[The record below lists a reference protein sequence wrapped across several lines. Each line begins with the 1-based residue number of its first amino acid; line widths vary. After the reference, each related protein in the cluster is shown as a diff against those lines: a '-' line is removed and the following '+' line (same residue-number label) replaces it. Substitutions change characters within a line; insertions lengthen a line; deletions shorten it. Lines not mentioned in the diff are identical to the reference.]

1 MIKSLHAD
9 FNSVVKAGDVVA
21 TIDPEPFKARRD
33 QAASNLEM
41 SKANVA
47 RAKTDLAQ
55 RKRELDRVKSL
66 VAQQFVSQN
75 DVDVAATNLQAAEAQ
90 VNVAG
95 AQVKQAEAALNAA
108 ELDLKYTVIRS
119 PVNGIVVARNVEV
132 GQTIAASF
140 ATPNLFLIA
149 LDLTKMQVDTN
160 VSESDIG
167 GMTEGKDAT
176 FTVDAYPGYQFAGTI
191 RQVRLAPINVH
202 NVVTYNVV
210 VSVDNQDLR
219 LKPGMT
225 ANVSIV
231 VAQRDAVLKVPNAA
245 LRFTPQT
252 GGQAERSVPGGKP
265 TKMKGTEQTA
275 GGGRG
280 ATALSRTIWKQGP
293 SGELESIPVQTGI
306 SDGLATEIV
315 SGELSEGELGG
326 RGDRATQRR
335 SEWKRSASRIWER
348 RTEGLLAQSWDV
360 GGVGRVRALSVL
372 AQRARSECARWTRA
386 GESTPTLPSSFEV
399 VKKKLG
405 QIEECLMGSL
415 IECEDVWKIYRVGD
429 VEVQALRGLSLTIE
443 QGEFVAIMG
452 SSGSGKSTLMNILG
466 CLDQPTKGHY
476 RLNGI
481 EVGH

>member
-1 MIKSLHAD
+1 MHPNWARSLENEPMRRAILIIAILVVGLAIGGYVFFNGERKVPIRYRTAVVERGPVISLVTSTGTINPVVLVQVGTQVSGMIKSLHAD
-9 FNSVVKAGDVVA
+9 FNSVVKAGDIVA
-21 TIDPEPFKARRD
+21 VIDPEPFRARRD
-33 QAASNLEM
+33 QASSNLEM

-47 RAKTDLAQ
+47 RVKTDLAQ

-75 DVDVAATNLQAAEAQ
+75 DVDVAATNFQTAEAQ

-167 GMTEGKDAT
+167 GISEGKEAT
-176 FTVDAYPGYQFAGTI
+176 FTVDAYPGYQFFGTI
-191 RQVRLAPINVH
+191 RQVRLAPINVQ

-210 VSVDNQDLR
+210 VNVDNRDLR

-245 LRFTPQT
+245 LRFTPPT
-252 GGQAERSVPGGKP
+252 AGQAAGVTLGGKP
-265 TKMKGTEQTA
+265 IKV
-275 GGGRG
+275 RG
-280 ATALSRTIWKQGP
+280 AEQAAPSRTIWKEGP
-293 SGELESIPVQTGI
+293 SGDLEPIHVQTGI

-315 SGELSEGELGG
+315 SEELSEGALVVVGID
-326 RGDRATQRR
+326 RPKGDRTGNDLPPGFG
-335 SEWKRSASRIWER
+335 S
-348 RTEGLLAQSWDV
+348 
-360 GGVGRVRALSVL
+360 GG
-372 AQRARSECARWTRA
+372 Q
-386 GESTPTLPSSFEV
+386 
-399 VKKKLG
+399 K
-405 QIEECLMGSL
+405 
-415 IECEDVWKIYRVGD
+415 
-429 VEVQALRGLSLTIE
+429 
-443 QGEFVAIMG
+443 G
-452 SSGSGKSTLMNILG
+452 SSRN
-466 CLDQPTKGHY
+466 
-476 RLNGI
+476 R
-481 EVGH
+481 

>member
-1 MIKSLHAD
+1 MRRAALIIGVLAVGLAIGGYVVFNGERKAPVRYRSAPVERGQVISLVTATGTINPVVSVQVGTQVSGMIKSLHAD
-9 FNSVVKAGDVVA
+9 FNSVVKAGDIVA
-21 TIDPEPFKARRD
+21 LIDPEPFRARRD

-55 RKRELDRVKSL
+55 RKRELDRVRSL

-75 DVDVAATNLQAAEAQ
+75 DVDVAATNFQAAEAQ
-90 VNVAG
+90 MNVAG
-95 AQVKQAEAALNAA
+95 AQVKQAEAVLNAA

-167 GMTEGKDAT
+167 GITEGKEAA

-191 RQVRLAPINVH
+191 RQVRLAPINVQ

-210 VSVDNQDLR
+210 VSVDNEDLR

-231 VAQRDAVLKVPNAA
+231 VAQRDGVLKVPNAA
-245 LRFTPQT
+245 LRFTPPSAGQGDRSIP
-252 GGQAERSVPGGKP
+252 GGQLVKEKGG
-265 TKMKGTEQTA
+265 EQTIGA
-275 GGGRG
+275 GRG
-280 ATALSRTIWKQGP
+280 IGAPSRTVWKQGS
-293 SGELESIPVQTGI
+293 SGELEPIRVQTGI

-315 SGELSEGELGG
+315 SQELSEGATVVVGID
-326 RGDRATQRR
+326 RPKGDRSGSDLPPGFGSGGQR
-335 SEWKRSASRIWER
+335 
-348 RTEGLLAQSWDV
+348 
-360 GGVGRVRALSVL
+360 
-372 AQRARSECARWTRA
+372 
-386 GESTPTLPSSFEV
+386 
-399 VKKKLG
+399 
-405 QIEECLMGSL
+405 
-415 IECEDVWKIYRVGD
+415 
-429 VEVQALRGLSLTIE
+429 
-443 QGEFVAIMG
+443 G
-452 SSGSGKSTLMNILG
+452 SSRNRGM
-466 CLDQPTKGHY
+466 
-476 RLNGI
+476 
-481 EVGH
+481 

>member
-1 MIKSLHAD
+1 MRRAILIISVLAVGLAIGGYVVFNGERKAPVRYRSAPVERGPVISLVTATGTINPVVSVQVGTQVSGMIKSLHAD
-9 FNSVVKAGDVVA
+9 FNSVVKAGDIVA
-21 TIDPEPFKARRD
+21 VIDPEPFRARRD

-41 SKANVA
+41 SKANIA

-75 DVDVAATNLQAAEAQ
+75 DVDVAATNFQAAEAQ
-90 VNVAG
+90 MNVAG
-95 AQVKQAEAALNAA
+95 AQVKQAEAVLNAA

-167 GMTEGKDAT
+167 GITEGKEAT

-191 RQVRLAPINVH
+191 RQVRLAPINVQ

-210 VSVDNQDLR
+210 VSVDNGDLR

-231 VAQRDAVLKVPNAA
+231 VAQRDGVLKVPNAA
-245 LRFTPQT
+245 LRFTPPSA
-252 GGQAERSVPGGKP
+252 GQGDRSMSVGKP
-265 TKMKGTEQTA
+265 AKEKEGEQMA
-275 GGGRG
+275 SAGRG
-280 ATALSRTIWKQGP
+280 TGVPSRTVWKQGS
-293 SGELESIPVQTGI
+293 SGELEPVRVQTGI

-315 SGELSEGELGG
+315 SQELSEGTPVVVGLDRPKGERGG
-326 RGDRATQRR
+326 SDLPPGFGSGGQR
-335 SEWKRSASRIWER
+335 
-348 RTEGLLAQSWDV
+348 
-360 GGVGRVRALSVL
+360 
-372 AQRARSECARWTRA
+372 
-386 GESTPTLPSSFEV
+386 
-399 VKKKLG
+399 
-405 QIEECLMGSL
+405 
-415 IECEDVWKIYRVGD
+415 
-429 VEVQALRGLSLTIE
+429 
-443 QGEFVAIMG
+443 G
-452 SSGSGKSTLMNILG
+452 SSRNRGM
-466 CLDQPTKGHY
+466 
-476 RLNGI
+476 
-481 EVGH
+481 